1 MSIACS
7 QALPFERSCL
17 KDGRFLE
24 LIPKPDLIITGNQKR
39 INYSSINQKTDTQKI
54 NANIEKKAHSCN
66 REIGKGINQKLPGQ
80 KVAVEEKHFPL
91 IS

>member
-1 MSIACS
+1 MSITCS

-54 NANIEKKAHSCN
+54 NANIEKK
-66 REIGKGINQKLPGQ
+66 RILVTEKQGK
-80 KVAVEEKHFPL
+80 V
-91 IS
+91 